1 MGKGPCL
8 YVCPNKYLV
17 NQVHREAEKFGIQ
30 HEVLLDER
38 ELPSSFQSSEKIL
51 ITHAHKVFN
60 GKSIFGI
67 GNRSCKVGTIILD
80 DAHTCIDVIK
90 DSFTIKISR
99 KTYNKLF
106 DDIINLFEEDLREQ
120 GKGSFLDLKEE
131 DYSTLMVVPYW
142 AWYDKKSEV

>member
-1 MGKGPCL
+1 MLILQSKINMGKGPCL

-67 GNRSCKVGTIILD
+67 GNRSCKVGTII
-80 DAHTCIDVIK
+80 
-90 DSFTIKISR
+90 F
-99 KTYNKLF
+99 
-106 DDIINLFEEDLREQ
+106 
-120 GKGSFLDLKEE
+120 G
-131 DYSTLMVVPYW
+131 
-142 AWYDKKSEV
+142 